1 MENVLEVRN
10 VTKKFGH
17 QVALQDVNMTIQA
30 GDIYGLIGKNGA
42 GKTTLLKVITQLIEQ
57 TQGTVS
63 LFGSS
68 GHQGLTK
75 ALRRT
80 GSVIETPV
88 AYNQLTARENLMYY
102 CKLRGIVNAK
112 KVIEETLEMVNLS
125 DTGRKKFKNFSLG
138 MKQKLGIAIAILT
151 RPDFLIL
158 DEPINGLDPL
168 AIVEFRQLIKRLN
181 QEQGM
186 TIIISSHIL
195 EELYQ
200 VATRFGIINQ
210 GILVKEIS
218 KKDFEYLS
226 QDFIVLES
234 PQIHQASQFIQEGL
248 GLAIKVVDQTTL
260 HIFAQPD
267 QVNQI
272 VITLVSQHIP
282 ITGIHYSRQNLE
294 SYFTDLV
301 QQTEEEVS

>member
-17 QVALQDVNMTIQA
+17 QIALQDVNMTIQA

-68 GHQGLTK
+68 GHQCLTK

-88 AYNQLTARENLMYY
+88 AYDQLTARENLMYY

-151 RPDFLIL
+151 RPDLLIL

-272 VITLVSQHIP
+272 VIALIGQHIP